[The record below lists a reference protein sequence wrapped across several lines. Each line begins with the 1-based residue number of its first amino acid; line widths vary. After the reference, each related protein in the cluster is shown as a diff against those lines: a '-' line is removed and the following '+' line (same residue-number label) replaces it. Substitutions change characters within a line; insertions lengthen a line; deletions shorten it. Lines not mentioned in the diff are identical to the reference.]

1 MKTFTMK
8 KIKSR
13 ALATFAGFGWGV
25 LVLSPAFASDTEVY
39 SRRVE
44 VSGDSAP
51 VLMMVLDTS
60 DSMLRCVSSDATT
73 CTGSSTRIGTL
84 IGTFEKVLFGDPV
97 SANPIKPAP
106 GYLRLGYSRF
116 NPNNNQMGWV
126 QYPADKKLDQMVSSA
141 GLPYSGAAT
150 AQVSA
155 SAFDATDGVI
165 DAATFTV
172 GRESSVNFPLLTPN
186 PDVGIQFPAVS
197 VPKNATILTA
207 TISFSEET
215 APSGTVAIQV
225 AAEDPSNTGVSGV
238 DYSITN
244 VSSRTY
250 KTLRAATYSG
260 GVINVQ
266 AAVADA
272 VTDSDWCEGNAL
284 ALKVKSTG
292 ADVKVGNGSNAVWVT
307 PPTATIRSWDGATAT
322 GNAVPRLNI
331 TYRLDNLAD
340 TCALSTI
347 HVVKSIRDGQTDAT
361 LDDVE
366 WAWGGTRVVH
376 DNADLQPAGVTSL
389 TDAGGNSSTVL
400 NVVGVRFA
408 NVAVPPNAVI
418 DKAWLYATGYTSPAT
433 GPAATVA
440 VDAIDAANVA
450 PLCTRNATTRRVSC
464 TKPDETS
471 TTPVTS
477 LSRFAFPKAGNNT
490 ATSDADVYVANVTD
504 AVQTVVN
511 RSGWANNNAMA
522 FRLYNSNASSTASN
536 MVALSAMEASPSRGM
551 ILHIIYKVRRTSLSS
566 IEKTVRQD
574 LGEDMKYY
582 LGNSLG
588 AASSLGATVFDT
600 AKYMLGKP
608 VGGSDTITN
617 FAGVT
622 GNNISLPRP
631 AVVNPAITSAV
642 TYKSPVGS
650 GSECSANYLYVLT
663 DGVPDNA
670 SQANNQ
676 AAAVFTGAPNVGTTA
691 ACESNTVPLS
701 GGNNQIN
708 FACMMGVAKAMAT
721 ANTSL
726 GKEIRTNTVLFGPQ
740 VDMSATTTEIYKT
753 RADLAAVAE
762 SYGSGRFYE
771 ANSGDALM
779 RSLLDTL
786 SALIDV
792 SGTITAPGVAVN
804 QFNRLTHLDQLYYAV
819 FDPQTEQSR
828 WLGNVKRY
836 RLEFVDTP
844 VTITNTDGTTT
855 TTIRQTAEIRDMN
868 NRNAVN
874 TNTGFFK
881 QDAQSYW
888 SAQADGDKA
897 FEGGAAKR
905 IPSPATRKMFTNVT
919 NAATLERITLG
930 TTPSPTTADALGLPG
945 LSSLDAIQFEN
956 LRKWI
961 LGYDIDIVTEAT
973 ATTAARIN
981 KVAQGITNVSA
992 RNQIGGVL
1000 HSQPVLVNYG
1010 YTGDLASVQNNP
1022 DQQTNVLFFSDME
1035 GILHAVK
1042 AKQDAADGGGQELFA
1057 FLPRETLQRMDEIA
1071 LNGLATVGPDGQ
1083 RVPEFGLDSTWT
1095 VLREDGNKDQLISAS
1110 GANGD
1115 KVWIFAG
1122 MRMGGKSY
1130 YALNVTNPES
1140 PVLKWSKSPASGGAW
1155 TNMGQT
1161 WSKPVL
1167 GEIKIGTTI
1176 KKVLFMGGGYDTDH
1190 EKTTAYAAST
1200 DSQDDQGHQV
1210 YIVDPDDG
1218 RVIAWASKESGAT
1231 KPVADM
1237 KFSIPSELKLFDSN
1251 KDGLVDAVYF
1261 GDLGGQVF
1269 RMDIANGA
1277 AEGDII
1283 KRVKLLAQVSAPVE
1297 GENTHRRRFYEP
1309 PAVATMLDSDNSTYA
1324 AVALGSGFRSHPL
1337 NSSTY
1342 DYFYVLKD
1350 RDVTRGNLLTTADA
1364 DLQATLT
1371 TSDLATVVAVGYDAD
1386 GNPATTGDS
1395 VAATDK
1401 TGVTNTKGW
1410 MMKLPD
1416 TGEKVLAN
1424 ALILFGEVFFTSY
1437 VPDLTAGSSCAPVI
1451 GRSKLWRMGV
1461 TKGEVFGD
1469 YNNDG
1474 RIDDLDRYT
1483 DNVVQ
1488 GLGGAPQL
1496 IVGEDGKNAVLAGT
1510 GVTRN
1515 KDLAPPST
1523 RRTRWYEKK

>member
-1 MKTFTMK
+1 MKTFAMK
-8 KIKSR
+8 KIRNR
-13 ALATFAGFGWGV
+13 ALATVAGFGWG
-25 LVLSPAFASDTEVY
+25 LLSLAPAYASDTEVY

-60 DSMLRCVSSDATT
+60 DSMLRCVASDATT
-73 CTGSSTRIGTL
+73 CTGTGTRVGTL
-84 IGTFEKVLFGDPV
+84 IDTFQKVLFGDPV
-97 SANPIKPAP
+97 AANPIKPAP

-126 QYPADKKLDQMVSSA
+126 HYAADKKLDQIVTSA
-141 GLPYSGAAT
+141 GLPFSGAAT

-155 SAFDATDGVI
+155 SAFDATDGGAG
-165 DAATFTV
+165 DLTFTI
-172 GRESSVNFPLLTPN
+172 GRASSVNFPLLLPN
-186 PDVGIQFPAVS
+186 PDVGVQFPAIN
-197 VPKNATILTA
+197 VPKNAVILSA
-207 TISFSEET
+207 TLSFSEET
-215 APSGTVAIQV
+215 APTGTVNIQV
-225 AAEDPSNTGVSGV
+225 AAEDPTSTGVAGV
-238 DYSITN
+238 SYATTN
-244 VSSRTY
+244 VTSRSY
-250 KTLRAATYSG
+250 KSFRAAPYTG
-260 GVINVQ
+260 GVINVRE
-266 AAVADA
+266 AVADA
-272 VTDSDWCEGNAL
+272 VQDSDWCEGNAL
-284 ALKVKSTG
+284 ALRIKSMGTDFKTG
-292 ADVKVGNGSNAVWVT
+292 
-307 PPTATIRSWDGATAT
+307 PTWNSAPVATIRSWDGATAT
-322 GNAVPRLNI
+322 ANAVPQLNI

-347 HVVKSIRDGQTDAT
+347 HVVKSIRDGDADAA

-366 WAWGGTRVVH
+366 WAWGGSRVIH
-376 DNADLQPAGVTSL
+376 DNADLQPAGITTL
-389 TDAGGNSSTVL
+389 TDAGGTASTAL

-408 NVAVPPNAVI
+408 EVAVPRTATI
-418 DKAWLYATGYTSPAT
+418 DKAWLYATGYTSSVT

-440 VDAIDAANVA
+440 VDAINADNVA
-450 PLCTRNATTRRVSC
+450 PLCTRNTTTRRVSC
-464 TKPDETS
+464 AKPDESS
-471 TTPVTS
+471 TTPVTA
-477 LSRFAFPKAGNNT
+477 LSRFAFPKSGT
-490 ATSDADVYVANVTD
+490 TTSDSDVYVANVTD
-504 AVQTVVN
+504 AVQTIVN
-511 RSGWANNNAMA
+511 RGGWATDNAMA
-522 FRLYNSNASSTASN
+522 FRLYNNNAGSTTTN
-536 MVALSAMEASPSRGM
+536 MLALSAMEASPSRGM
-551 ILHIIYKVRRTSLSS
+551 VLHIIYKVRTTSLGSVA
-566 IEKTVRQD
+566 KTVRQD
-574 LGEDMKYY
+574 LGEDMRYY

-588 AASSLGATVFDT
+588 SHSSLGATVFET

-608 VGGSDTITN
+608 VNRTDIIPD
-617 FAGVT
+617 FAGIAD
-622 GNNISLPRP
+622 NDIDLPRT
-631 AVVNPAITSAV
+631 AVLNPAITSEA

-663 DGVPDNA
+663 DGVPDDA
-670 SQANNQ
+670 SRLTPLAGE
-676 AAAVFTGAPNVGTTA
+676 VFAGAPNVASTA

-701 GGNNQIN
+701 GGNNQTN
-708 FACMMGVAKAMAT
+708 FGCMMGVAKAMAT

-726 GKEIRTNTVLFGPQ
+726 GKEIRTNTVLFGP
-740 VDMSATTTEIYKT
+740 VVSPTATTTDIYKT
-753 RADLAAVAE
+753 REDLRTVAAN
-762 SYGSGRFYE
+762 GSGRFYD
-771 ANSGDALM
+771 ANSGEALM

-836 RLEFVDTP
+836 RLAFIDTP
-844 VTITNTDGTTT
+844 VTLTNTDGTTT

-868 NRNAVN
+868 NANAVN
-874 TNTGFFK
+874 VNTGFFK

-905 IPSPATRKMFTNVT
+905 IPDPGVRKLFTNVT
-919 NAATLERITLG
+919 NDALLERVTLG
-930 TTPSPTTADALGLPG
+930 ASPVPTTANARALPG
-945 LSSLDAIQFEN
+945 LTALTDIQFEN
-956 LRKWI
+956 LRRWM
-961 LGYDIDIVTEAT
+961 LGFNIDIVTEAVG
-973 ATTAARIN
+973 TTPARIN
-981 KVAQGITNVSA
+981 TVLQATTNVGT
-992 RNQIGGVL
+992 RKQIGGVL

-1022 DQQTNVLFFSDME
+1022 DQQKNVLFFSDME
-1035 GILHAVK
+1035 GILHAIN
-1042 AKQDAADGGGQELFA
+1042 AKQNATDGGGQELFA

-1071 LNGLATVGPDGQ
+1071 LNGLGTVGLDGQ

-1095 VLREDGNKDQLISAS
+1095 VWRDDADKDQQISSS
-1110 GANGD
+1110 GAAGD

-1122 MRMGGKSY
+1122 MRMGGKTV

-1140 PVLKWSKSPASGGAW
+1140 PVLKWTRSPANGGAW
-1155 TNMGQT
+1155 ANMGQT

-1167 GEIKIGTTI
+1167 GDIKIGTTI
-1176 KKVLFMGGGYDTDH
+1176 KKVLFMGGGYDVDH
-1190 EKTTAYAAST
+1190 ERTTAYAAAT
-1200 DSQDDQGHQV
+1200 DAQDDQGHQV
-1210 YIVDPDDG
+1210 YMVDPDDG

-1231 KPVADM
+1231 KQVADM

-1251 KDGLVDAVYF
+1251 KDGLVDSVYF

-1269 RMDIANGA
+1269 RMDIANGS
-1277 AEGDII
+1277 AEADII
-1283 KRVKLLAQVSAPVE
+1283 KRVKLLARVSSHVE
-1297 GENTHRRRFYEP
+1297 GENTHRRRFYEA
-1309 PAVATMLDSDNSTYA
+1309 PAVATMLDANNSTYA

-1337 NSSTY
+1337 NTATY
-1342 DYFYVLKD
+1342 DYFYVFKD
-1350 RDVTRGNLLTTADA
+1350 RDVTSGALLTTADA
-1364 DLQATLT
+1364 DLQPTLT
-1371 TSDLATVVAVGYDAD
+1371 TADLATVVAVGSDTDGDA
-1386 GNPATTGDS
+1386 ATTGDYVS
-1395 VAATDK
+1395 ATDR
-1401 TGVTNTKGW
+1401 TGVTNTNGW

-1416 TGEKVLAN
+1416 TGEKVMAN

-1461 TKGEVFGD
+1461 AKAEVLAD

-1474 RIDDLDRYT
+1474 VVNDEDRYT

-1515 KDLAPPST
+1515 RDLAPPGT